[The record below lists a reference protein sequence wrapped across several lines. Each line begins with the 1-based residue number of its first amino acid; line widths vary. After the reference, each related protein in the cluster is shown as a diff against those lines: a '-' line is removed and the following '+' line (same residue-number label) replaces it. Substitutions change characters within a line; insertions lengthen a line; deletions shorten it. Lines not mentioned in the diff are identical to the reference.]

1 MKRTVRVYGENPAGK
16 HFDFGSAQLAIEGV
30 DLAIDVADANIVH
43 IDESQLA
50 DARAGERLYR
60 PGANSAETY
69 DADVGIAQSSQ
80 AGASEEPG
88 DSAESPLVRVH
99 SPILIAN
106 LSGFATPFGN
116 DNLRFTIDG
125 TRLQIR
131 GLSSTGLKSVLGIIY
146 LTNPRLLA

>member
-1 MKRTVRVYGENPAGK
+1 MKRAVRVYGENPAGK
-16 HFDFGSAQLAIEGV
+16 HFDFGSAQFAIEGV

-69 DADVGIAQSSQ
+69 DADVCTAQSSQ
-80 AGASEEPG
+80 AGASEQPG

-99 SPILIAN
+99 SP
-106 LSGFATPFGN
+106 F
-116 DNLRFTIDG
+116 
-125 TRLQIR
+125 
-131 GLSSTGLKSVLGIIY
+131 
-146 LTNPRLLA
+146 